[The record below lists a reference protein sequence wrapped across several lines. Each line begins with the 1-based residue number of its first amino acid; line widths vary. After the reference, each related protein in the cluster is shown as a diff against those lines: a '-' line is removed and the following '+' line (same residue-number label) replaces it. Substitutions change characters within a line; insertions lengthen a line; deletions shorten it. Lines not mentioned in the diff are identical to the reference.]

1 MQVKDSNIEV
11 LQEMLSGLKTQLKQK
26 DIEIYRFKAKI
37 VSLQADL
44 EDTPHKCHG
53 KQDSFQTPRPVSTKL
68 DEENFE

>member
-37 VSLQADL
+37 VSL
-44 EDTPHKCHG
+44 
-53 KQDSFQTPRPVSTKL
+53 
-68 DEENFE
+68 